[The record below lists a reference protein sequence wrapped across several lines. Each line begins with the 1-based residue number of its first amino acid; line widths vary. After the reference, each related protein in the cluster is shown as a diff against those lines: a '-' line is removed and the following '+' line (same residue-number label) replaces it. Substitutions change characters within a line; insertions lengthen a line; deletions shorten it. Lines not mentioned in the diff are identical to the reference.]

1 VWKSARPEERNLG
14 RKGFGRG
21 TEPTDWVIGSER
33 GENRTDLIERT
44 ECMVSHIFI
53 GRFGFI

>member
-1 VWKSARPEERNLG
+1 VWKLAPLEERDLG
-14 RKGFGRG
+14 TKGFGRG

-44 ECMVSHIFI
+44 GCMVSHIFI
-53 GRFGFI
+53 EGFGFI